1 MIICLKVKSIATRAI
16 IAFFALTAP
25 IDGIA
30 AQENWM
36 PSIVNQNLPSI
47 YRITVRGKDR
57 EGERRAVSV
66 GTAFL
71 VHNANLFDRSYL
83 VTAAHVIGNPRTDW
97 LIEDGKPDRT
107 IAVQRYL
114 GSGRFEDTEKNAIV
128 VSEDHN
134 SDVAVI
140 EITAQRANPIAIRS
154 LNDLTVGESLV
165 LLGLPE
171 GADAVA
177 PVSGI
182 VRKVQTQ
189 PFLSF
194 DVNLVAT
201 PGQSGGPIVDRN
213 GRAAGIASQ
222 NNNKTSAQWHTAA
235 PAILALSALNDHLRK
250 RGWPEAQFQDT
261 ECTMYGSTAG
271 VETPFHTSPTV
282 TVNVSFLDA
291 VAGCRITRVEHD
303 VEKDYN
309 FSNLTINIE
318 DGGKRAKVMFNLFDR
333 PRAGFVKL
341 HYRVFQERWQN

>member
-1 MIICLKVKSIATRAI
+1 MIVCLKSVAARALV
-16 IAFFALTAP
+16 ALLGLTIQ
-25 IDGIA
+25 IDGIT
-30 AQENWM
+30 AQEIWT
-36 PSIVNQNLPSI
+36 PSIVNQTVPSI
-47 YRITVRGKDR
+47 YRVIVRGKDR

-71 VHNANLFDRSYL
+71 VHNANLNDRSYL

-97 LIEDGKPDRT
+97 LVGEEGKPDRT
-107 IAVQRYL
+107 IVVQRYL
-114 GSGRFEDTEKNAIV
+114 GSGRFEDIEKNAVV

-140 EITAQRANPIAIRS
+140 EISAQQANPVAIRS
-154 LNDLTVGESLV
+154 LNNLTIGEPLV
-165 LLGLPE
+165 LLGFPE
-171 GADAVA
+171 GADTVVPA
-177 PVSGI
+177 SGI

-189 PFLSF
+189 PYLSF

-235 PAILALSALNDHLRK
+235 PAILSLSVLNDYLRK

-303 VEKDYN
+303 VEKEYN

-333 PRAGFVKL
+333 PRPGFVKL